1 MQGAAGRPHAPAL
14 EDPKQERLWA
24 AGMEPEARALSGS
37 PWEQPSGRSAHL
49 LWRPAR
55 LRAGMTAVITVFR
68 PLEAEAR
75 NQEACPQLAL
85 SLTSWVTLGLALSSL
100 GLCVYLGNAAAEL
113 REA

>member
-1 MQGAAGRPHAPAL
+1 MHCLAHPGSSPAAGA
-14 EDPKQERLWA
+14 
-24 AGMEPEARALSGS
+24 
-37 PWEQPSGRSAHL
+37 AHL
-49 LWRPAR
+49 LRRPAR

-113 REA
+113 RET